1 MGEYSKMIYEKVKA
15 FLDADEWHY
24 SFREEGIF
32 EMGLKMESAISSIR
46 IIIIVENDCFQV
58 RSILPVGVDV
68 RDENKLVQLLMFV
81 TKVNYQSKIGSFIVD
96 INDGEIAY
104 KVHVDCDG
112 IDDIGNEIVK
122 KSVMCSV
129 YMFKR
134 YMPGLEALLFL
145 GDDAD
150 TAFEKCECEEK
161 KRLMEILVS
170 LENGKHVSE

>member
-15 FLDADEWHY
+15 FLDADERHY

-32 EMGLKMESAISSIR
+32 EMGLKMESTISSIK

-68 RDENKLVQLLMFV
+68 KDENKLVQLLMYV
-81 TKVNYQSKIGSFIVD
+81 TKVNYQSKIGDFMVG

-104 KVHVDCDG
+104 KVHVDCGG
-112 IDDIGNEIVK
+112 IDDIGNDLVK

-129 YMFKR
+129 FMFKR
-134 YMPGLEALLFL
+134 YMPGLEAIIFL
-145 GDDAD
+145 GDDVN
-150 TAFEKCECEEK
+150 TAFGKCEYEEK
-161 KRLMEILVS
+161 KRLMDILAS
-170 LENGKHVSE
+170 LENEKTSSE